1 MAVLKTGDGFPNVV
15 VTAIASTNA
24 IATDAEDTWRLLL
37 DGKSGIRLLDKPF
50 VSEFDLPVHIGGPLL
65 EDFDHHLNRVELRRF
80 SYLQKMATVL
90 SRRLWTQAGL
100 DGTDSLD
107 TRRLMISIGLALGT
121 AEEIVIQYDT
131 FKEKGMRAVS
141 PLAVQMYMPNAP
153 SAAVGLE
160 RQAQAG
166 IVTPL
171 MADASGSAAIAEA
184 WRHIVLGEADVAIC
198 GGIDTWIGPVTI
210 AAFSQMDLLSTH
222 NDDPAGACRPFDA
235 DRDGTVFSEAG
246 AMLLLESEE
255 HAVARGAPILGRV
268 MGGSGHLGRLRP
280 GQAGPQWR
288 VRRRRHRACHR
299 VGRSDTRRHR
309 PRHRRRRGNPA
320 RGPGRGHGA
329 APCLGSTP
337 ARGLRTEVGA
347 RPLLGRVGSRGRR
360 PDGAGAAR
368 QVVPPTLNLTH
379 LDPGVDLDVVAG
391 APRPG
396 DYRYAAQST
405 ASGSAGT
412 TWRWCSG
419 AEPPEPPKPLS
430 RGSYPLTSVNCPN
443 SLTRRLKKSLH
454 PVRYFMYRS

>member
-24 IATDAEDTWRLLL
+24 VATDAEDTWRLLL

-210 AAFSQMDLLSTH
+210 AAFSQMDLLSTR

-268 MGGSGHLGRLRP
+268 MGGAVTSDGYDPVKPDPSGESAAVAIGRAIELAGLTPDDIDLVTADAAGTLPGDLAEATALHLAL
-280 GQAGPQWR
+280 GQ
-288 VRRRRHRACHR
+288 
-299 VGRSDTRRHR
+299 
-309 PRHRRRRGNPA
+309 
-320 RGPGRGHGA
+320 
-329 APCLGSTP
+329 
-337 ARGLRTEVGA
+337 
-347 RPLLGRVGSRGRR
+347 RR
-360 PDGAGAAR
+360 PAVYAPKSALGHSWGASGAVDAVLTVQALRDG
-368 QVVPPTLNLTH
+368 VVPPTLNLTH
-379 LDPGVDLDVVAG
+379 LDPDVDLDVVAG

-396 DYRYAAQST
+396 DYRYALVDCFGFGGHNVALVF
-405 ASGSAGT
+405 
-412 TWRWCSG
+412 G
-419 AEPPEPPKPLS
+419 AA
-430 RGSYPLTSVNCPN
+430 
-443 SLTRRLKKSLH
+443 
-454 PVRYFMYRS
+454 

>member
-15 VTAIASTNA
+15 VTAITSTNA

-222 NDDPAGACRPFDA
+222 NEDPAGACRPFDA

-268 MGGSGHLGRLRP
+268 MGGAVTSDGYDPVKPDPSGESAAVAIGRAIELAGLTPDDIDLVTADAAGTLPGDLAEAMALHLAL
-280 GQAGPQWR
+280 GQ
-288 VRRRRHRACHR
+288 
-299 VGRSDTRRHR
+299 
-309 PRHRRRRGNPA
+309 
-320 RGPGRGHGA
+320 
-329 APCLGSTP
+329 
-337 ARGLRTEVGA
+337 
-347 RPLLGRVGSRGRR
+347 RR
-360 PDGAGAAR
+360 PAVYAPKSALGHSWGASGAVDAVLTVQALRDG
-368 QVVPPTLNLTH
+368 VVPPTLNLTH
-379 LDPGVDLDVVAG
+379 LDPDVDLDVVAG

-396 DYRYAAQST
+396 DYRYALIDCFGFGGHNVALVF
-405 ASGSAGT
+405 
-412 TWRWCSG
+412 G
-419 AEPPEPPKPLS
+419 AA
-430 RGSYPLTSVNCPN
+430 
-443 SLTRRLKKSLH
+443 
-454 PVRYFMYRS
+454 

>member
-15 VTAIASTNA
+15 VTAITSTNA
-24 IATDAEDTWRLLL
+24 VATDAEETWRLLL

-210 AAFSQMDLLSTH
+210 AAFSQMDLLSTR

-268 MGGSGHLGRLRP
+268 MGGAVTSDGYDPVKPDPSGESAAVAIGRAVELAGLTPDDIDLVTADAAGTLPGDLAEATALHLAL
-280 GQAGPQWR
+280 GQ
-288 VRRRRHRACHR
+288 
-299 VGRSDTRRHR
+299 
-309 PRHRRRRGNPA
+309 
-320 RGPGRGHGA
+320 
-329 APCLGSTP
+329 
-337 ARGLRTEVGA
+337 
-347 RPLLGRVGSRGRR
+347 RR
-360 PDGAGAAR
+360 PAVYAPKSALGHSWGASGAVDAVLTVQALRDG
-368 QVVPPTLNLTH
+368 VVPPTLNLTH
-379 LDPGVDLDVVAG
+379 LDPDVDLDVVAG

-396 DYRYAAQST
+396 DYRYALIDCFGFGGHNVALVF
-405 ASGSAGT
+405 
-412 TWRWCSG
+412 G
-419 AEPPEPPKPLS
+419 AP
-430 RGSYPLTSVNCPN
+430 
-443 SLTRRLKKSLH
+443 
-454 PVRYFMYRS
+454 

>member
-15 VTAIASTNA
+15 VTAITSTNA
-24 IATDAEDTWRLLL
+24 VATDAEDTWRMLL

-210 AAFSQMDLLSTH
+210 AAFSQMDLLSTR

-268 MGGSGHLGRLRP
+268 MGGAVTSDGYDPVKPDPSGESAAVAIGRAIELAGLTPDDIDLVTADAAGTLPGDLAEAAALHLAL
-280 GQAGPQWR
+280 GQ
-288 VRRRRHRACHR
+288 
-299 VGRSDTRRHR
+299 
-309 PRHRRRRGNPA
+309 
-320 RGPGRGHGA
+320 
-329 APCLGSTP
+329 
-337 ARGLRTEVGA
+337 
-347 RPLLGRVGSRGRR
+347 RR
-360 PDGAGAAR
+360 PAVYAPKSALGHSWGASGAVDAVLTVQALRDG
-368 QVVPPTLNLTH
+368 VVPPTLNLTH
-379 LDPGVDLDVVAG
+379 LDPDVDLDVVAG

-396 DYRYAAQST
+396 DYRYALVDCFGFGGHNVALVF
-405 ASGSAGT
+405 
-412 TWRWCSG
+412 G
-419 AEPPEPPKPLS
+419 AA
-430 RGSYPLTSVNCPN
+430 
-443 SLTRRLKKSLH
+443 
-454 PVRYFMYRS
+454 

>member
-1 MAVLKTGDGFPNVV
+1 MLRTGDGIPNVV
-15 VTAIASTNA
+15 VTAITSTNA
-24 IATDAEDTWRLLL
+24 IATDAEETWKLLL
-37 DGKSGIRLLDKPF
+37 DGRSGIRQLDKPF

-65 EDFDHHLNRVELRRF
+65 EDFDAHLNRVELRRF

-100 DGTDSLD
+100 DGNDTLD

-160 RQAQAG
+160 RRAQAG

-171 MADASGSAAIAEA
+171 MADASGAAAIAEA

-246 AMLLLESEE
+246 AMLLVESEE
-255 HAVARGAPILGRV
+255 HAVARGAPILGRL
-268 MGGSGHLGRLRP
+268 MGGAVTSDGYDPVKQDPSGESAAVAIGRAIEMAGLTPDDIDLVTADAAGTPTRGLGRGRGAAQCLRP
-280 GQAGPQWR
+280 
-288 VRRRRHRACHR
+288 
-299 VGRSDTRRHR
+299 
-309 PRHRRRRGNPA
+309 
-320 RGPGRGHGA
+320 
-329 APCLGSTP
+329 TP
-337 ARGLRTEVGA
+337 ARGLRTQVGA
-347 RPLLGRVGSRGRR
+347 RPLLGCVGGRGRR
-360 PDGAGAAR
+360 PDGAGAAGR
-368 QVVPPTLNLTH
+368 RRAAHAEPRPS
-379 LDPGVDLDVVAG
+379 LDPDVDLDVVAG
-391 APRPG
+391 GPRPG
-396 DYRYAAQST
+396 DYRYAVNDCFGFGGHNVALVF
-405 ASGSAGT
+405 
-412 TWRWCSG
+412 G
-419 AEPPEPPKPLS
+419 AP
-430 RGSYPLTSVNCPN
+430 
-443 SLTRRLKKSLH
+443 
-454 PVRYFMYRS
+454 

>member
-1 MAVLKTGDGFPNVV
+1 MAVLKTGDGLPNVV
-15 VTAIASTNA
+15 VTAITSTNA

-50 VSEFDLPVHIGGPLL
+50 VSEFDLPVHIGGPLR

-80 SYLQKMATVL
+80 SYLQKMAMVL

-171 MADASGSAAIAEA
+171 MADASGAAAITEA

-210 AAFSQMDLLSTH
+210 AAFSQMDLLSAH

-246 AMLLLESEE
+246 AMLLVESEE

-268 MGGSGHLGRLRP
+268 MGGAVTSDGYDPVIPDPSGESAAVAIGRAIEM
-280 GQAGPQWR
+280 AGLTPDDIDL
-288 VRRRRHRACHR
+288 VTADAA
-299 VGRSDTRRHR
+299 GT
-309 PRHRRRRGNPA
+309 
-320 RGPGRGHGA
+320 GPGDLAEATALHLAFGQ
-329 APCLGSTP
+329 
-337 ARGLRTEVGA
+337 
-347 RPLLGRVGSRGRR
+347 RR
-360 PDGAGAAR
+360 PAVYAPKSALGHSWGASGAVDAVLTVQALR
-368 QVVPPTLNLTH
+368 DQVVPPTLNLAH
-379 LDPGVDLDVVAG
+379 LDPGIDLDVVAG

-396 DYRYAAQST
+396 DYRYALIDCFGFGGHNVALVF
-405 ASGSAGT
+405 
-412 TWRWCSG
+412 G
-419 AEPPEPPKPLS
+419 AP
-430 RGSYPLTSVNCPN
+430 
-443 SLTRRLKKSLH
+443 
-454 PVRYFMYRS
+454 

>member
-1 MAVLKTGDGFPNVV
+1 VAHALSRSTSDVVIQVELVQLGNRENMAVLKTGDGFPNVV
-15 VTAIASTNA
+15 VTAITSTNA

-100 DGTDSLD
+100 DGIDSLD

-210 AAFSQMDLLSTH
+210 AAFSQMDLLSTR

-246 AMLLLESEE
+246 AMLMLELEE

-268 MGGSGHLGRLRP
+268 MGGAVTSDGYDPVKPDPSGESAAVAIGRAIELAGLTPDDIDLVTADAAGTLPGDLAEATALHLAFG
-280 GQAGPQWR
+280 
-288 VRRRRHRACHR
+288 RRR
-299 VGRSDTRRHR
+299 
-309 PRHRRRRGNPA
+309 PA
-320 RGPGRGHGA
+320 VYAPKSALGHSWGA
-329 APCLGSTP
+329 SGAVDAVLTVQ
-337 ARGLRTEVGA
+337 ALR
-347 RPLLGRVGSRGRR
+347 
-360 PDGAGAAR
+360 DG
-368 QVVPPTLNLTH
+368 VVPPTLNLAH

-391 APRPG
+391 TPRPG
-396 DYRYAAQST
+396 DYRYALIDCFGFGGHNVALVF
-405 ASGSAGT
+405 
-412 TWRWCSG
+412 G
-419 AEPPEPPKPLS
+419 AA
-430 RGSYPLTSVNCPN
+430 
-443 SLTRRLKKSLH
+443 
-454 PVRYFMYRS
+454 